1 MDIYGGCFSGVGGG
15 GGGEVLGRRGL
26 GGGGGCVG
34 WWGYLKVIW
43 GGEVDDGWGVC
54 GIF

>member
-1 MDIYGGCFSGVGGG
+1 MGLRWVVGGAVVMPGGVLWWVRVDVDGGYLSGVGGG

-34 WWGYLKVIW
+34 W
-43 GGEVDDGWGVC
+43 
-54 GIF
+54 